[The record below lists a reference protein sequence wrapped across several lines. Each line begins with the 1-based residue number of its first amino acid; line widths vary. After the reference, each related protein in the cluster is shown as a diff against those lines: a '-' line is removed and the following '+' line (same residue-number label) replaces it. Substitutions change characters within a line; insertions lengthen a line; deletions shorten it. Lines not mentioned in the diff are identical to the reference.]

1 MTGFNLKEKIK
12 ELKRKGKN
20 IPKEIF
26 DLGVAFWLI
35 NVDEEKYTGEYLAP
49 KYLHKEFDPV
59 RNHARA
65 CAPKGPLGR
74 AISNGA
80 NGSEEVLEELK
91 KYAENK
97 LKEFGLERLF
107 YKLEMPLLE
116 VLADMELNGIGADKN
131 KLADLDKKIGKKL
144 KELTEK
150 IYKEAGKAFNIN
162 SPKQVADILFNTLK
176 IIPPVGGRLKK
187 TSTGAV
193 STNIETLETL
203 KNEHEI
209 IGLILE
215 YRELFKLQTT
225 YARPFQELIGKDGR
239 IHTTYL
245 QTGTVTGRLSSE
257 NPNMQNIPAGTEW
270 SNEFKRC
277 FEAKKGYEFI
287 SFDYSQIELRV
298 LASLS
303 GDPKM
308 IDVFKKDLD
317 IHKMTAAQVNNV
329 PLEKVTPEMRSFA
342 KTLNFGVVYGMGFIS
357 FAKTSGLS
365 AAEAKKFIAEY
376 FNDFKEIKKWQERV
390 KEEARR
396 NAFVSNLNGRRRWL
410 LNIVSNSQF
419 LASQA
424 DREAINMPVQS
435 LAADILKISM
445 VKVAEYLKEK
455 GWLNAKGVASKE
467 SSSRALGRSSKEGV
481 GYGDVRL
488 LLTIHDELL
497 FEVKSDIIKKVKVDI
512 ADIMENAFKLSV
524 PLKVPVKAGKNW
536 GEMKS
541 FV

>member
-1 MTGFNLKEKIK
+1 MTMFTGFNLKEKIK
-12 ELKRKGKN
+12 ELKRRGKDV
-20 IPKEIF
+20 PREIF

-49 KYLHKEFDPV
+49 KYLHKEF
-59 RNHARA
+59 NNSE
-65 CAPKGPLGR
+65 
-74 AISNGA
+74 AI
-80 NGSEEVLEELK
+80 LEELK

-97 LKEFGLERLF
+97 LKEFNLGRLF

-116 VLADMELNGIGADKN
+116 VLADMELNGISADKN
-131 KLADLDKKIGKKL
+131 KLANLDKKIGKIL
-144 KELTEK
+144 KGLTEK
-150 IYKEAGKAFNIN
+150 IYNEAGKVFNIN
-162 SPKQVADILFNTLK
+162 SPKQVADILFNKLK
-176 IIPPVGGRLKK
+176 IIAPVGGRLKK

-193 STNIETLETL
+193 STNIETLATL
-203 KNEHEI
+203 KNEHKI
-209 IGLILE
+209 VGFILE
-215 YRELFKLQTT
+215 YRELFKLQST
-225 YARPFQELIGKDGR
+225 YVKSFQELISKDRR

-257 NPNMQNIPAGTEW
+257 NPNMQNVPAGTEL

-277 FEAKKGYEFI
+277 FEAKKGYEFV
-287 SFDYSQIELRV
+287 SFDYSQVELRV

-308 IDVFKKDLD
+308 IDAFKKGVD
-317 IHKMTAAQVNNV
+317 IHKLTASQVNNV
-329 PLEKVTPEMRSFA
+329 PLEKVTPEMRNLA
-342 KTLNFGVVYGMGFIS
+342 KTLNFGVVYGMGFIA
-357 FAKTSGLS
+357 FAKSSGLS
-365 AAEAKKFIAEY
+365 VAEAKKFIAEY
-376 FNDFKEIKKWQERV
+376 FSDFKEIKKWQERV
-390 KEEARR
+390 KAEARK
-396 NAFVSNLNGRRRWL
+396 NCFVSNLNGRRRWL
-410 LNIVSNSQF
+410 LNIVSSYQF

-424 DREAINMPVQS
+424 EREAINMPVQS

-455 GWLNAKGVASKE
+455 GW
-467 SSSRALGRSSKEGV
+467 
-481 GYGDVRL
+481 YGGSVRP

-497 FEVKSDIIKKVKVDI
+497 FEVKSDIIKKVKADI

>member
-1 MTGFNLKEKIK
+1 MINMIGFDLKEKIK
-12 ELKRKGKN
+12 ELKRRGKN
-20 IPKEIF
+20 SPAGGPNEIF

-49 KYLHKEFDPV
+49 KYLHKEFD
-59 RNHARA
+59 HSA
-65 CAPKGPLGR
+65 GLGR
-74 AISNGA
+74 AN
-80 NGSEEVLEELK
+80 SEEVLEELK
-91 KYAENK
+91 KYTEEK
-97 LKEFGLERLF
+97 LKEFGMTRLF

-116 VLADMELNGIGADKN
+116 VLADMELNGIGAN
-131 KLADLDKKIGKKL
+131 KKKLIDLDKKIGKKL
-144 KELTEK
+144 KEITEK
-150 IYKEAGKAFNIN
+150 IYKEAGKVFNIN
-162 SPKQVADILFNTLK
+162 SPKQVADVLFNTLK
-176 IIPPVGGRLKK
+176 IITPVGGRLKK

-203 KNEHEI
+203 KNEHKI

-225 YARPFQELIGKDGR
+225 YVRPFQELIDKDGR

-277 FEAKKGYEFI
+277 FEPEKGYEFV

-308 IDVFKKDLD
+308 IDAFKKDLD

-329 PLEKVTPEMRSFA
+329 PLEKVTPQMRSFA
-342 KTLNFGVVYGMGFIS
+342 KTLNFGVAYGRGFIS

-376 FNDFKEIKKWQERV
+376 FSDFKEIKKWQERI
-390 KEEARR
+390 KEQARKDC
-396 NAFVSNLNGRRRWL
+396 FVSNLNGRRRWL

-424 DREAINMPVQS
+424 EREAINMPVQS

-445 VKVAEYLKEK
+445 VKVVDHLKEK
-455 GWLNAKGVASKE
+455 GW
-467 SSSRALGRSSKEGV
+467 
-481 GYGDVRL
+481 YGDSVRP

-497 FEVKSDIIKKVKVDI
+497 FEVKSDIIKKVKADI
-512 ADIMENAFKLSV
+512 AKIMENAFKLSV

-536 GEMKS
+536 GSME
-541 FV
+541 VV

>member
-1 MTGFNLKEKIK
+1 VLIGFDLKEKIK
-12 ELKRKGKN
+12 ELKRRGRA
-20 IPKEIF
+20 ISREIF

-35 NVDEEKYTGEYLAP
+35 NVDEEKYTGEYLTQ
-49 KYLHKEFDPV
+49 KYLHKEFD
-59 RNHARA
+59 
-65 CAPKGPLGR
+65 
-74 AISNGA
+74 
-80 NGSEEVLEELK
+80 GSEEILEELK
-91 KYAENK
+91 KYAEDK
-97 LKEFGLERLF
+97 LNEFGMLRLF
-107 YKLEMPLLE
+107 NRLEMPLLE
-116 VLADMELNGIGADKN
+116 VLADMELNGIGADKK
-131 KLADLDKKIGKKL
+131 KLVDLDKKIGKRT

-150 IYKEAGKAFNIN
+150 IYKEAGKIFNIN
-162 SPKQVADILFNTLK
+162 SPKQVADVLFNTLK
-176 IIPPVGGRLKK
+176 IVPPVGGRLKK

-225 YARPFQELIGKDGR
+225 YAGPFQELIDKDGR

-257 NPNMQNIPAGTEW
+257 NPNMQNIPSGTEL

-277 FEAKKGYEFI
+277 FEPKKGYGFV

-308 IDVFKKDLD
+308 IDAFNKDLD
-317 IHKMTAAQVNNV
+317 IHKITAAQVNNV

-357 FAKTSGLS
+357 FARASGLS

-424 DREAINMPVQS
+424 EREAINMPVQS
-435 LAADILKISM
+435 LAADILKIAM
-445 VKVAEYLKEK
+445 VKVAEYLKK
-455 GWLNAKGVASKE
+455 NGWYST
-467 SSSRALGRSSKEGV
+467 S
-481 GYGDVRL
+481 VRP

-497 FEVKSDIIKKVKVDI
+497 FEVKNDIIKKVKVDI
-512 ADIMENAFKLSV
+512 SDIMENAFKLSV

-541 FV
+541 N

>member
-1 MTGFNLKEKIK
+1 MLIGFNLKEKIK
-12 ELKRKGKN
+12 ELKKKGKT
-20 IPKEIF
+20 IPEEIF

-35 NVDEEKYTGEYLAP
+35 NVDEERYTGEYLAP
-49 KYLHKEFDPV
+49 KYLHKEFNPS
-59 RNHARA
+59 A
-65 CAPKGPLGR
+65 
-74 AISNGA
+74 
-80 NGSEEVLEELK
+80 GSEQADSDEILEELK
-91 KYAENK
+91 TYAEGK
-97 LKEFGLERLF
+97 LREFNMGKLF

-131 KLADLDKKIGKKL
+131 KLADLDKKIGKRL
-144 KELTEK
+144 RELTEK
-150 IYKEAGKAFNIN
+150 IYKEAGEVFNIN
-162 SPKQVADILFNTLK
+162 SPKQLGNILFNRLK
-176 IIPPVGGRLKK
+176 IITPAGGRLNGSTTFTTNNKIRK
-187 TSTGAV
+187 TPTGAI
-193 STNIETLETL
+193 STNFETLAAL
-203 KNEHEI
+203 KNEHKI
-209 IGLILE
+209 IGSILE
-215 YRELFKLQTT
+215 YRELFKLQST
-225 YARPFQELIGKDGR
+225 YVKSFQGLIGKDGR

-257 NPNMQNIPAGTEW
+257 NPNMQNIPAGTEL

-277 FEAKKGYEFI
+277 FEARKGYEFV

-308 IDVFKKDLD
+308 IDAFKKDLD

-329 PLEKVTPEMRSFA
+329 PLEKVTPEMRRFA
-342 KTLNFGVVYGMGFIS
+342 KTLNFGVVYGMGFIA
-357 FAKTSGLS
+357 FAKSSGLS

-376 FNDFKEIKKWQERV
+376 FSDFKEIKKWQERV
-390 KEEARR
+390 KAEARK
-396 NAFVSNLNGRRRWL
+396 NCFVSNLNGRRRWL

-419 LASQA
+419 LASQS

-455 GWLNAKGVASKE
+455 GWLNAKGVA
-467 SSSRALGRSSKEGV
+467 RPSKEGI
-481 GYGDVRL
+481 GYGGDVRP

-497 FEVKSDIIKKVKVDI
+497 FEVKSDIIKKVKADI

-536 GEMKS
+536 GQME
-541 FV
+541 VI

>member
-1 MTGFNLKEKIK
+1 MLIGFDLKEKLK
-12 ELKRKGKN
+12 NLKRSGKE

-35 NVDEEKYTGEYLAP
+35 NVDEEKYTGEYLTQ
-49 KYLHKEFDPV
+49 KYLHKEFYPV
-59 RNHARA
+59 RNSPPQR
-65 CAPKGPLGR
+65 PLGR
-74 AISNGA
+74 ESAGAISNGVNA
-80 NGSEEVLEELK
+80 SEKILEELK
-91 KYAENK
+91 KYAEEK
-97 LKEFGLERLF
+97 LKEFGMLRLF
-107 YKLEMPLLE
+107 NKLEMPLLK
-116 VLADMELNGIGADKN
+116 VLVDMELNGIGADKK
-131 KLADLDKKIGKKL
+131 KLIDLDKKIGKIL
-144 KELTEK
+144 KEITEK

-176 IIPPVGGRLKK
+176 IVPPIGGKLKK

-203 KNEHEI
+203 KNEHKI

-215 YRELFKLQTT
+215 YREFFKLQTT
-225 YARPFQELIGKDGR
+225 YARPFQDLIGEDGR

-257 NPNMQNIPAGTEW
+257 NPNMQNIPAGSEL

-277 FEAKKGYEFI
+277 FEPKKGYEFV

-303 GDPKM
+303 RDPKM
-308 IDVFKKDLD
+308 IDAFKKDLD

-329 PLEKVTPEMRSFA
+329 PLEKVTPQMRSFA

-376 FNDFKEIKKWQERV
+376 FSDFKEIKKWQEKV
-390 KEEARR
+390 KEQARKDG
-396 NAFVSNLNGRRRWL
+396 FVSNLNGRRRWL

-445 VKVAEYLKEK
+445 VKVVEYLKNEGWYGEK
-455 GWLNAKGVASKE
+455 VKP
-467 SSSRALGRSSKEGV
+467 
-481 GYGDVRL
+481 

-497 FEVKSDIIKKVKVDI
+497 FEVKNDIIEKVKADI

-524 PLKVPVKAGKNW
+524 PLKVPVKVGKNW

>member
-1 MTGFNLKEKIK
+1 MLIGFDLKERLKNLKK
-12 ELKRKGKN
+12 LGKDV
-20 IPKEIF
+20 PEEIF

-49 KYLHKEFDPV
+49 KYLHKEFD
-59 RNHARA
+59 
-65 CAPKGPLGR
+65 
-74 AISNGA
+74 
-80 NGSEEVLEELK
+80 GSEGILEELK
-91 KYAENK
+91 KYTEDK
-97 LKEFGLERLF
+97 LEEFGLGRLF

-116 VLADMELNGIGADKN
+116 ILADMELNGIGANKN
-131 KLADLDKKIGKKL
+131 KFADLDKKIGKRL
-144 KELTEK
+144 KVITEK
-150 IYKEAGKAFNIN
+150 IYKEAGKPFNIN
-162 SPKQVADILFNTLK
+162 SPKQVSNIIFNDLN
-176 IIPPVGGRLKK
+176 IVPPVGGRLKK

-203 KNEHEI
+203 KNEHKI

-257 NPNMQNIPAGTEW
+257 NPNMQNIPAGSEL
-270 SNEFKRC
+270 SNEFKSC
-277 FEAKKGYEFI
+277 FESNKGYEFV

-308 IDVFKKDLD
+308 IEAFKKDLD
-317 IHKMTAAQVNNV
+317 IHRMTAAQVNNV
-329 PLEKVTPEMRSFA
+329 PLEKVTPQMRSFA

-357 FAKTSGLS
+357 FAKASGLS

-376 FNDFKEIKKWQERV
+376 FSDFKEIKKWQERV
-390 KEEARR
+390 KEEARK
-396 NAFVSNLNGRRRWL
+396 NCFVTNLNGRRRWL

-419 LASQA
+419 LASQSE
-424 DREAINMPVQS
+424 REAINMPVQS

-445 VKVAEYLKEK
+445 VKVAEYIKRMNFLDT
-455 GWLNAKGVASKE
+455 GGGVARGKAKKSE
-467 SSSRALGRSSKEGV
+467 NIRM
-481 GYGDVRL
+481 

-497 FEVKSDIIKKVKVDI
+497 FEVKSDIIKKVKADI
-512 ADIMENAFKLSV
+512 ADIMENAFKLLV
-524 PLKVPVKAGKNW
+524 PLKVPVKTGKNW
-536 GEMKS
+536 GQMGS
-541 FV
+541 D

>member
-12 ELKRKGKN
+12 ELKRKGKAV
-20 IPKEIF
+20 PEEIF

-35 NVDEEKYTGEYLAP
+35 NVDEEKYTGEYLTP
-49 KYLHKEFDPV
+49 KYLHRDFD
-59 RNHARA
+59 
-65 CAPKGPLGR
+65 
-74 AISNGA
+74 
-80 NGSEEVLEELK
+80 GSEEVLEELK
-91 KYAENK
+91 KYAEGK
-97 LKEFGLERLF
+97 LKEFNMTRLF

-131 KLADLDKKIGKKL
+131 KLADLDKKIGKRVR
-144 KELTEK
+144 ELTEK
-150 IYKEAGKAFNIN
+150 IYKEAGEVFNIN
-162 SPKQVADILFNTLK
+162 SPKQLGNILFNRLK
-176 IIPPVGGRLKK
+176 IITPAGGRLNGSTSSPQIGSTKLATNKIRK
-187 TSTGAV
+187 TPTGAI
-193 STNIETLETL
+193 STNFETLIAL
-203 KNEHEI
+203 KNEHKI
-209 IGLILE
+209 IALILE
-215 YRELFKLQTT
+215 YRELFKLQST
-225 YARPFQELIGKDGR
+225 YIKPFQDLIEKDGR

-257 NPNMQNIPAGTEW
+257 NPNMQNIPAGTKW
-270 SNEFKRC
+270 SDEFKRC
-277 FEAKKGYEFI
+277 FEAKKGYEFV

-308 IDVFKKDLD
+308 IDAFKKDLD

-342 KTLNFGVVYGMGFIS
+342 KTLNFGVVYGMGFIA
-357 FAKTSGLS
+357 FAKSSGLS

-376 FNDFKEIKKWQERV
+376 FSDFKEIKKWQEGV
-390 KEEARR
+390 KAEARK
-396 NAFVSNLNGRRRWL
+396 NCFVSNLNGRRRWL
-410 LNIVSNSQF
+410 LNIVSSSQF
-419 LASQA
+419 LASQSE
-424 DREAINMPVQS
+424 REAINMPVQS

-455 GWLNAKGVASKE
+455 GW
-467 SSSRALGRSSKEGV
+467 
-481 GYGDVRL
+481 YGEDVRL

-497 FEVKSDIIKKVKVDI
+497 FEVKSDIIKKVKADI
-512 ADIMENAFKLSV
+512 AGIMENAFSSKGGSASGGKLLV